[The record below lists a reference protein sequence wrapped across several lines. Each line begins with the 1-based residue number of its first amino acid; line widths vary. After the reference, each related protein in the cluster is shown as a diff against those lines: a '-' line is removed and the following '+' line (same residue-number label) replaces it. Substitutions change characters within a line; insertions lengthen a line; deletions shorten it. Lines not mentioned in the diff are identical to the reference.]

1 MNCKTLHQ
9 EDINR
14 IKRSTGG
21 RESEAEEIP
30 YREMVR
36 IGHRM
41 SDSPRSVRNCSHALQ
56 NAP

>member
-9 EDINR
+9 EDINL
-14 IKRSTGG
+14 IKGSTGG
-21 RESEAEEIP
+21 GESEAVELP

-36 IGHRM
+36 TGHRM
-41 SDSPRSVRNCSHALQ
+41 PDFPRPVTNCSHALQ